1 MFALPGHGA
10 VGSAVGGV
18 YFDDVALVGQGGL
31 CGYYRVGGGSM
42 GEGGDGE
49 VLRWIMSSV
58 REEDGDGMEE
68 EVRSELISGVQYQT
82 KYDDQQMGLSF
93 GIAGTY

>member
-1 MFALPGHGA
+1 
-10 VGSAVGGV
+10 
-18 YFDDVALVGQGGL
+18 
-31 CGYYRVGGGSM
+31 M

-49 VLRWIMSSV
+49 VLRWIMLSV

-68 EVRSELISGVQYQT
+68 EVRSKLILGAQYQT

-93 GIAGTY
+93 DIAGIED

>member
-1 MFALPGHGA
+1 
-10 VGSAVGGV
+10 
-18 YFDDVALVGQGGL
+18 
-31 CGYYRVGGGSM
+31 M

-58 REEDGDGMEE
+58 REEDGDGTEE

-82 KYDDQQMGLSF
+82 KYDDQKMVYCLALRVLRISSSLLLRYSLEEGK
-93 GIAGTY
+93 GEGERW